1 MTHQLKIGKL
11 GYVALSAL
19 FITLSTTANSAKDN
33 NISPIEL
40 QAHKQQSIEI
50 LKAGVAAQ
58 KKEVIEDDGRTI
70 TIKRDGDLHS
80 DHDHSNMNLS
90 PTEEL
95 HSELDEVVH
104 DHEEYQSDRVSSSKI
119 EGLSV
124 KEVSQPEPEKANILM
139 EQAYEM
145 LSQGF
150 DEMAIHLY
158 KKAIKQDPD
167 NTTAMFGLAAT
178 YQKNMQ
184 LPQARS
190 VYNKLLQQDPYHKAA
205 LKNYMALIA
214 RDNPRTAI
222 NTLQELSIINPDY
235 APVHAQIGKLYIH
248 QGNKEAAIAP
258 LVKAI
263 QMEPN
268 SPEHRYRLAV
278 TLDKLN
284 QHKKAAR
291 LYMQTLQLYNKG
303 QTLPI
308 PAKSIQERITYIRT
322 YQN

>member
-1 MTHQLKIGKL
+1 MTQQPKTGKL
-11 GYVALSAL
+11 GYVALSGL
-19 FITLSTTANSAKDN
+19 LIIISTTANSAKDN

-40 QAHKQQSIEI
+40 QANKQQSIEI
-50 LKAGVAAQ
+50 LKAGVVAQ
-58 KKEVIEDDGRTI
+58 KKKVQKDDGNTI
-70 TIKRDGDLHS
+70 IITRDGDLLNS
-80 DHDHSNMNLS
+80 PDHSNVGIS

-95 HSELDEVVH
+95 HNELEGIVH
-104 DHEEYQSDRVSSSKI
+104 EHAAEQNNRVSSSKI
-119 EGLSV
+119 VGLSV
-124 KEVSQPEPEKANILM
+124 KEVQQPEPEKVSILM

-145 LSQGF
+145 LNQGL

-167 NTTAMFGLAAT
+167 NITAMFGLAAT

-190 VYNKLLQQDPYHKAA
+190 VYNKLLKQDPYHKAA
-205 LKNYMALIA
+205 LKNYMSLIA

-222 NTLQELSIINPDY
+222 NTLQELSVINPQY
-235 APVHAQIGKLYIH
+235 APVHAQIGKLYIN

-258 LVKAI
+258 LVRAI

-284 QHKKAAR
+284 QHKKAAK

-308 PAKSIQERITYIRT
+308 TARSIQERITYIKT